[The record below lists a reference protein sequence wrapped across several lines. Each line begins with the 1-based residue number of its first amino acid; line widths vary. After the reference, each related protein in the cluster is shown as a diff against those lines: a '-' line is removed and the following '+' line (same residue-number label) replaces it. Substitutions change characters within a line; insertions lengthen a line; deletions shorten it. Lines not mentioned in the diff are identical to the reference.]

1 MSGRF
6 IPRVQFDFP
15 AEDCK
20 SSWVQIEPIFCVM
33 GYGIKVKIIL
43 RQVSGTG
50 DKKYEY
56 DRTIHE
62 EILTQSS
69 LPQGAFNET
78 TYEYLEGFYYNKITQ
93 DVVVPLTAMVLNV
106 YFPDIVENCQ
116 LDLSGYF
123 LDVKKSKKKTIG
135 YLKD

>member
-33 GYGIKVKIIL
+33 GYGIKIKIIL

-56 DRTIHE
+56 DRTIQYKAQYVFAIYTE
-62 EILTQSS
+62 YIPPQRILCEIIR
-69 LPQGAFNET
+69 GIKRNH
-78 TYEYLEGFYYNKITQ
+78 GI
-93 DVVVPLTAMVLNV
+93 
-106 YFPDIVENCQ
+106 
-116 LDLSGYF
+116 
-123 LDVKKSKKKTIG
+123 
-135 YLKD
+135 